1 MACAAPGAAARPTA
15 PSPPGHLPPA
25 AAQTGVDSLGH
36 PYIVTVGRVAGDG
49 ESYDVCKELF
59 DPIVEDRP
67 SGHKPSD
74 EHKAGG
80 PRHLAQ

>member
-1 MACAAPGAAARPTA
+1 M
-15 PSPPGHLPPA
+15 
-25 AAQTGVDSLGH
+25 DSLGH